1 MTTPTLRIRG
11 LTKRYPSLTVLDGL
25 DLDVAQ
31 GSLVALLGA
40 SGCGKTTLLRLV
52 AGFDRPDGGTVEL
65 DGATIAAD
73 GTHVHPERRRIGV
86 VPQEGAVFPHLSAAA
101 NVGFGLRRGRRRARV
116 EQMLELVGMGGLGSR
131 MPHELSGGQLQRV
144 ALARALAPEPALV
157 LLDEPFAALDTGLRA
172 AVRQQVREAVKA
184 VGATA
189 VLVTHDQEEALSMAD
204 EVAIMAAGRV
214 VQQGEP
220 MSVYQAPAS
229 AEVAGFLGD
238 AMVLPASTDGTLAS
252 SVLGSVRVP
261 PADAGSGQLVVRPEQ
276 VVVLPRGGAGVPGEV
291 VSAQFFGHDAMV
303 TVAVGDPATLVRSRV
318 LGAPEHLAPG
328 TPVSVFVKGEGT
340 YFGMMR
346 G

>member
-1 MTTPTLRIRG
+1 MTSPTLRIRG
-11 LTKRYPSLTVLDGL
+11 LTKHYPSLTVLDGL
-25 DLDVAQ
+25 DLDVAP

-52 AGFDRPDGGTVEL
+52 AGFDRTDDGTIEL
-65 DGATIAAD
+65 DGAVVSGT

-101 NVGFGLRRGRRRARV
+101 NVGFGLPRGERKSRV

-144 ALARALAPEPALV
+144 ALARALAPQPALV

-172 AVRQQVREAVKA
+172 AVRQQVRDAIKV

-220 MSVYQAPAS
+220 MSVYRDPAS

-238 AMVLPASTDGTLAS
+238 AMVLPAETDGTQAS
-252 SVLGSVRVP
+252 SVLGAVRVAG
-261 PADAGSGQLVVRPEQ
+261 ADAGSGHLVVRPEQ

-291 VSAQFFGHDAMV
+291 VSTQFFGHDAMV
-303 TVAVGDPATLVRSRV
+303 TVAVGDPSTQVRSRV
-318 LGAPEHLAPG
+318 LGAPVHLTPG
-328 TPVSVFVKGEGT
+328 TAVSVFVKGEGT
-340 YFGMMR
+340 FFGMMR

>member
-1 MTTPTLRIRG
+1 MTSPTLRIRG
-11 LTKRYPSLTVLDGL
+11 LAKHYPSLTVLDGL

-52 AGFDRPDGGTVEL
+52 AGFDRPDAGSIEL
-65 DGATIAAD
+65 DGTVIS
-73 GTHVHPERRRIGV
+73 GGGRHVHPERRRIGV

-101 NVGFGLRRGRRRARV
+101 NVGFGLARGARRGRV
-116 EQMLELVGMGGLGSR
+116 EEMLDLVGMGGLGSR

-144 ALARALAPEPALV
+144 ALARALAPRPALV

-204 EVAIMAAGRV
+204 EVAIMASGRV

-220 MSVYQAPAS
+220 MSVYQSPAS
-229 AEVAGFLGD
+229 AQVAGFLGD
-238 AMVLPASTDGTLAS
+238 AMVLPAATDGTYAS
-252 SVLGSVRVP
+252 SVLGSVRV
-261 PADAGSGQLVVRPEQ
+261 AGAGAGSGHLVVRPEQ
-276 VVVLPRGGAGVPGEV
+276 VVVLPRGRAGVPGEV
-291 VSAQFFGHDAMV
+291 VRTQFFGHDAMV
-303 TVAVGDPATLVRSRV
+303 TVSVGDPATQVRSRV
-318 LGAPEHLAPG
+318 LGAPVHLTPG

-340 YFGMMR
+340 YFGMM
-346 G
+346 GG